1 MPAADMPLIVDLAG
15 RDDEL
20 RAPLDDLRLGRWSA
34 ARDLLRRTGPDW
46 ELRTSRS
53 LVLSVGAGSLG
64 AIKAWL
70 SEEPFSADA
79 LMMWAR
85 VLTREAL
92 RAMDEGRDRDLV
104 LQAGAF
110 ARDACFG
117 AVGRWPE
124 DPVPWVD
131 LLRLA
136 KLPVGRGGLRLLD
149 PYFIQRLQLWGQSIE
164 MNRWDEAPEKALF
177 PGPWP
182 LLHEADRRHPGSR
195 EAYHRMREYAE
206 LRAPWLAVDF
216 TRWASGGAPEDSA
229 SALHML
235 PLHAFVTEYQRRHGS
250 GEIGA
255 LSFWTSDQIRHYAR
269 RARFGW
275 FESTPPKQ
283 RSRLSLLDLNY
294 LAFTLVAS
302 GEDGAAAVFN
312 EIGPYATNAPWETF
326 STSLRRDWHSEFLRM
341 RASVVRPRVRHR

>member
-92 RAMDEGRDRDLV
+92 RAMDKGRDRDLV
-104 LQAGAF
+104 LQSGTF

-136 KLPVGRGGLRLLD
+136 KLPVGRRGLRLLD
-149 PYFIQRLQLWGQSIE
+149 PYLVQRLQLWGQSIE
-164 MNRWDEAPEKALF
+164 MNRWDEAPRRRCS
-177 PGPWP
+177 PGHGPCYMRPTGATPVAVRHTTECGSTPSFVRPGKLWTSP
-182 LLHEADRRHPGSR
+182 VGRLAAPRKTPRPRSTCCRCTRLSRNTSADTAAGRSARCRSGPRTRFDTMRAVPGS
-195 EAYHRMREYAE
+195 A
-206 LRAPWLAVDF
+206 
-216 TRWASGGAPEDSA
+216 
-229 SALHML
+229 
-235 PLHAFVTEYQRRHGS
+235 GS
-250 GEIGA
+250 
-255 LSFWTSDQIRHYAR
+255 
-269 RARFGW
+269 
-275 FESTPPKQ
+275 
-283 RSRLSLLDLNY
+283 SR
-294 LAFTLVAS
+294 
-302 GEDGAAAVFN
+302 
-312 EIGPYATNAPWETF
+312 
-326 STSLRRDWHSEFLRM
+326 
-341 RASVVRPRVRHR
+341 RPRSSVRVCRSWT